1 MMKQVFFSK
10 VLFAISAAVLVSSCS
25 KETDLYDEGAKKR
38 DDAEKTKTEYATNF
52 AARYGSYAGKSWDF
66 TKGRRL
72 GTRAAGDGVEL
83 NVIEEGFD
91 FAAQGTFVNNNYFL
105 YEAIRKA
112 LPDDQYHTGKN
123 VVLVSPGNT
132 FYLYPLTTRSMYTH
146 DLMVK
151 VGDNAPVKLY
161 HKDWTDYSRNWAN
174 GMSIGAKTIKMPGL
188 KVDAPVGTRI
198 EIYLAN
204 VNGDPKANMGTTNGY
219 AYYTDVPSDV
229 KIDLPEAYQVSKD
242 AVVKYIGFEDEWNGD
257 HDCNDMVM
265 AIVGDPAVPEEV
277 IITNE
282 EYTVETN
289 NSKRYM
295 VEDLGKTDDF
305 DFNDVV
311 VDMCQTFTE
320 KHKVTLVNGV
330 IQSDVIVEKIVSP
343 QKAVIRALGG
353 TLDFILTIGNTSWT
367 KSGAGF
373 DFKTMYN
380 TGEDGQAIDYQKEL
394 ASFEVTG
401 WIPEQNNISLKV
413 KEPKKGDI
421 DIAFPRVG
429 SAPMIIATNP
439 DRNWMK
445 ERESVPKAWFE

>member
-1 MMKQVFFSK
+1 MTGLLCRISQQ
-10 VLFAISAAVLVSSCS
+10 LFRRPLYITGLSVALDVKCQRSIFDGDIECTWCTLNKWHAVVAANG
-25 KETDLYDEGAKKR
+25 ETTAD
-38 DDAEKTKTEYATNF
+38 
-52 AARYGSYAGKSWDF
+52 WDF
-66 TKGRRL
+66 KVVKMGNQHLLHTTKL
-72 GTRAAGDGVEL
+72 
-83 NVIEEGFD
+83 
-91 FAAQGTFVNNNYFL
+91 
-105 YEAIRKA
+105 
-112 LPDDQYHTGKN
+112 
-123 VVLVSPGNT
+123 
-132 FYLYPLTTRSMYTH
+132 
-146 DLMVK
+146 
-151 VGDNAPVKLY
+151 
-161 HKDWTDYSRNWAN
+161 
-174 GMSIGAKTIKMPGL
+174 
-188 KVDAPVGTRI
+188 
-198 EIYLAN
+198 
-204 VNGDPKANMGTTNGY
+204 
-219 AYYTDVPSDV
+219 

-282 EYTVETN
+282 EYIVETN

-330 IQSDVIVEKIVSP
+330 VQSDVIVEKIVSP

-401 WIPEQNNISLKV
+401 WIPEQNNISVKV